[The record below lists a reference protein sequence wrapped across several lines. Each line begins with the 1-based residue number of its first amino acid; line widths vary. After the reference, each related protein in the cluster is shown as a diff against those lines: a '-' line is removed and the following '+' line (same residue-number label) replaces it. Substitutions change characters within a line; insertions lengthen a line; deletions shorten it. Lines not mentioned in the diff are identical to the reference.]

1 MPKIA
6 GCTKS
11 PGISRIEEACFADA
25 RLPLEAFEIKLG
37 ANQIDAAVVA
47 LLKMKAAIEAEPC
60 AKAPSIL
67 VVVCGLTSFAYTRPD
82 GVMVVPITALRE

>member
-1 MPKIA
+1 MQRTWMI
-6 GCTKS
+6 
-11 PGISRIEEACFADA
+11 
-25 RLPLEAFEIKLG
+25 LPHLQTVRHVLPVRGGGEAFEIGFG

-47 LLKMKAAIEAEPC
+47 LLKMKAAIEAEPR

-82 GVMVVPITALRE
+82 GVMVVPIAALRE